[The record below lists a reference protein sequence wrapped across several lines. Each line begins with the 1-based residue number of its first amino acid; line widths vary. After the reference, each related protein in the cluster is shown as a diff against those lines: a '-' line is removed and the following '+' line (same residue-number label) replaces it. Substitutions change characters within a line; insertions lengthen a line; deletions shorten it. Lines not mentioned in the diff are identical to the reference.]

1 MATQKNNA
9 IEFYKYVAA
18 CIIFCLHARGRYG
31 NFETN
36 TGAFYA
42 GYLAVEFFFIISG
55 YMMMQSIERK
65 QLSDNSEV
73 SAVQYLISRY
83 MRLYP
88 HYIIA
93 ILLLVIV
100 NAFFLHGFKHPG
112 FYLECFPEFF
122 ALQVFWSPNTI
133 YTPLWFVSALI
144 WASFPAYYLIL
155 KRRDFSIYILFPLAF
170 LLFLG
175 VAYESA
181 GTVDIIPGK
190 VAPFLSYFRAF
201 AEIGWGAVLYV
212 FTSKVKN
219 SVEKF
224 PTLFLGVIEVL
235 LFAAMV
241 YIMFFRRR
249 DYMDFVC
256 VFIVSALIVLAACK
270 CGAFN
275 KALDNRFSGLLGG
288 GSYSMYTIHIIVIVF
303 IKFLFPEYPYWPK
316 TIIGIVV
323 TTILAF
329 AYERAIQNGISFMKN
344 AMTKRMS

>member
-100 NAFFLHGFKHPG
+100 NAFFLHGFM
-112 FYLECFPEFF
+112 L
-122 ALQVFWSPNTI
+122 
-133 YTPLWFVSALI
+133 
-144 WASFPAYYLIL
+144 
-155 KRRDFSIYILFPLAF
+155 
-170 LLFLG
+170 
-175 VAYESA
+175 
-181 GTVDIIPGK
+181 
-190 VAPFLSYFRAF
+190 
-201 AEIGWGAVLYV
+201 
-212 FTSKVKN
+212 
-219 SVEKF
+219 
-224 PTLFLGVIEVL
+224 
-235 LFAAMV
+235 
-241 YIMFFRRR
+241 
-249 DYMDFVC
+249 
-256 VFIVSALIVLAACK
+256 
-270 CGAFN
+270 
-275 KALDNRFSGLLGG
+275 
-288 GSYSMYTIHIIVIVF
+288 
-303 IKFLFPEYPYWPK
+303 
-316 TIIGIVV
+316 
-323 TTILAF
+323 
-329 AYERAIQNGISFMKN
+329 
-344 AMTKRMS
+344 